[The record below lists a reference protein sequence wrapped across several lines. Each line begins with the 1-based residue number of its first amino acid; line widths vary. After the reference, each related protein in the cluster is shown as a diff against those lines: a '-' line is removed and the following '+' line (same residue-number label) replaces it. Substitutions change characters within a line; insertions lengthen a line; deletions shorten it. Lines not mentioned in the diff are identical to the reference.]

1 MEKSYLKAFSEAA
14 EILSFVCRK
23 SGDSEETIASYQNWD
38 EIANRLKHVTCEK
51 DLFDDIIAYKL
62 EGIITD
68 NIKQLIDNELI

>member
-1 MEKSYLKAFSEAA
+1 MNLSYLETFLEAA
-14 EILSFVCRK
+14 KIISLVCRK

-62 EGIITD
+62 DGIITD
-68 NIKQLIDNELI
+68 NIKQLIDNKLI